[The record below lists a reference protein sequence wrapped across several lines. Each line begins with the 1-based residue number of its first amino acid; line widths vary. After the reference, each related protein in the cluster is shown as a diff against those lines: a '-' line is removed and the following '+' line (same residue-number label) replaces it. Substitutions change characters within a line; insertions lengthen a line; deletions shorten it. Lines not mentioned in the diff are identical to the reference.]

1 MIKRECWD
9 NMVVRGRGI
18 QAFNTNLLVENYALK
33 ERTRNEISFLERV
46 KTIRRI
52 EISAQKV
59 RNEVAGD
66 LMKNSNVTDLV
77 NNSFLLLIFL
87 NIHNLFFV
95 LN

>member
-9 NMVVRGRGI
+9 NMVVKGRGI

-33 ERTRNEISFLERV
+33 ERTRNEINFLERV

-52 EISAQKV
+52 EISAQRA
-59 RNEVAGD
+59 RNEIAGD

-77 NNSFLLLIFL
+77 SDSNF
-87 NIHNLFFV
+87 
-95 LN
+95 